1 MTKEQY
7 NKLNKKHLSLG
18 LKGLR
23 LINDHTLEDLSEY
36 LNKDV
41 AYLSRLE
48 NGKSSPKME
57 TISDILSFYNL
68 TFKEFYDS
76 IDDYIS

>member
-1 MTKEQY
+1 MY
-7 NKLNKKHLSLG
+7 NDLNKKHLSIG

-23 LINDHTLEDLSEY
+23 LINGHTLEDLSEY

-48 NGKSSPKME
+48 NGKSSPKIE

-68 TFKEFYDS
+68 TLKEFYDKL
-76 IDDYIS
+76 DEYIS